1 MATKSILKN
10 IIITDP
16 QSGKD
21 LVRALERAENM
32 PAKDVSLSKSSKEIR
47 GDELRRFLSK

>member
-10 IIITDP
+10 IVISDP

-21 LVRALERAENM
+21 LVRALERAEKTPGKEVN
-32 PAKDVSLSKSSKEIR
+32 LSKAYKEVR
-47 GDELRRFLSK
+47 GDELRKFLKK